1 LISLIRNL
9 SIKAQLTILCVI
21 ILVPLLRFQGLD
33 TRGNYR
39 ALYEQEVQANLEI
52 VRAARTMF
60 LAYVNNLLRAETA
73 MIVGLTQHEHTF

>member
-1 LISLIRNL
+1 MISFARKL

-21 ILVPLLRFQGLD
+21 ILVPLLAFQGLE
-33 TRGNYR
+33 TRSKYR
-39 ALYEQEVQANLEI
+39 ALYEREVQANLEI
-52 VRAARTMF
+52 ARAARTMF